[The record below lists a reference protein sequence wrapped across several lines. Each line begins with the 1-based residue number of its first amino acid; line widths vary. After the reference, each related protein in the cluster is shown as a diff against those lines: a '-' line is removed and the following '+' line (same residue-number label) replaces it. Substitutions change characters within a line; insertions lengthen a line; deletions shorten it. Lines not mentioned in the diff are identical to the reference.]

1 MSDAT
6 RRSGQAFILHA
17 HPYRETS
24 LLVEIFTRMS
34 GKLMLVARG
43 ARRPRSAL
51 RGLLMSFQPLSVSW
65 LGRGEVRT
73 LSRAEWIGGQRLLQG
88 EALLCGFYLNELL
101 MRLLPR
107 EDPHERLYDAYQTAI
122 SGLAIGTPSSPI
134 LRRFEKAL
142 LKEIGY
148 GLLLDRDSG
157 TGSHIIAAGKYRYDP
172 ERGPVL
178 MTDSI
183 ASEAVVFGKTLLD
196 MASDQYDDP
205 TTLQQSKTLMRALID
220 HRLERQSLSSRRIFR
235 ELLEL

>member
-122 SGLAIGTPSSPI
+122 SGLAIGTPSAPI

-148 GLLLDRDSG
+148 GLLLDRDSA